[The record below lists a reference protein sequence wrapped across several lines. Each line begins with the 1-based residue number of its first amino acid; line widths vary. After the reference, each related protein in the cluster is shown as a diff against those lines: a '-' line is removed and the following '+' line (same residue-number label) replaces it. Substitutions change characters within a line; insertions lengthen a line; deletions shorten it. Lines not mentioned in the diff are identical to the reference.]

1 MDHQAVGG
9 GQANRLAGQNDQ
21 QANQANAAVF
31 NPRFDI
37 TIYARQIGIR
47 MNDALV
53 QIEAAAGCSNVI
65 YMVISRD
72 NIGRS

>member
-53 QIEAAAGCSNVI
+53 LN
-65 YMVISRD
+65 
-72 NIGRS
+72 